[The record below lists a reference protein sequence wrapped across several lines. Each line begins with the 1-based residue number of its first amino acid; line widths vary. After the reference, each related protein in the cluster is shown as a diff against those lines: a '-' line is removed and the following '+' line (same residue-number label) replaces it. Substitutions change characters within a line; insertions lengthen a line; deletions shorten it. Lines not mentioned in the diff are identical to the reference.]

1 MDWTVY
7 WFMLPACVVI
17 AATATFSGISGAA
30 LMTPMFLLVFPL
42 LHVPLLST
50 VAAIGAA
57 LFLETA
63 GFGAAV
69 YHYARMKLADLPS
82 ARALITVTA
91 PAAVAGAFLAHHV
104 PATALRIAY
113 GAAMLAVAWLIG
125 RGNEEAGRPAETA
138 CPCLVCESECS
149 IDDSTCAPA
158 QRRTVRAA
166 NGKTYR
172 WCAAFERAQRFISAG
187 GALLAGLISTGVGEA
202 TLPMLVRKGRVPV
215 PVAAA
220 TSTIVVAGTVVAA
233 SIAHGVLLARQGG
246 LSAIPWNLIVWG
258 VPGAIVGAAI
268 GTRLQGRVSERATRI
283 FFSTLFALIG
293 ITFLLAFT
301 VFAARFRSP

>member
-1 MDWTVY
+1 M
-7 WFMLPACVVI
+7 
-17 AATATFSGISGAA
+17 
-30 LMTPMFLLVFPL
+30 
-42 LHVPLLST
+42 PLLST

-69 YHYARMKLADLPS
+69 YHYARMKLADVRA

-91 PAAVAGAFLAHHV
+91 PAAVAGAFLAQQI
-104 PATALRIAY
+104 PATTLRMAY
-113 GAAMLAVAWLIG
+113 GAAMLAVAWLLG
-125 RGNEEAGRPAETA
+125 RGNKEPRRPADTA

-149 IDDSTCAPA
+149 TSDSECEAP
-158 QRRTVRAA
+158 QRRMVRAA

-172 WCAAFERAQRFISAG
+172 WCAAFERPQRLISAG

-233 SIAHGVLLARQGG
+233 SVAHGVLLAQQGG

-258 VPGAIVGAAI
+258 VPGAVIGAAI

-283 FFSTLFALIG
+283 FFSILFALIG
-293 ITFLLAFT
+293 IAFLLAFT
-301 VFAARFRSP
+301 VFAAQFRSP